1 MVVKITRKSKPNQV
15 ILLENTPDG
24 MVKRVVTTPV
34 KKAPAKTTK
43 PQAPEISLSQP
54 GRLRVANL
62 MSLFGI
68 ARTTLYS
75 GINSGRYPK
84 PDGKDGRIPYW
95 NTETV
100 RKYLDAPSQKPD
112 GI

>member
-1 MVVKITRKSKPNQV
+1 MVVKIIRKSKPNQV
-15 ILLENTPDG
+15 TILENTPEG
-24 MVKRVVTTPV
+24 MVKRMVTTPLE
-34 KKAPAKTTK
+34 KAPAKTTK

-68 ARTTLYS
+68 SRTTLYA
-75 GINSGRYPK
+75 GVNSGRYPG

-95 NTETV
+95 NTETI
-100 RKYLDAPSQKPD
+100 RKYLDASSQQS
-112 GI
+112 